1 MPSWDKTLFIN
12 TSMFSFVRLYTA
24 SAIIPK
30 RRHTAED
37 PRRDGTSEK
46 SINYIN
52 HVEPEN
58 VLLATIGRPNVMPPV
73 HSHGNRVIPV

>member
-1 MPSWDKTLFIN
+1 
-12 TSMFSFVRLYTA
+12 MFSLVRGALHTA

-30 RRHTAED
+30 RPHTAED
-37 PRRDGTSEK
+37 PRRGGTSGK

-58 VLLATIGRPNVMPPV
+58 VLLATIGRPHVTAV
-73 HSHGNRVIPV
+73 HSHGNRSNTRLTVNILES